1 MTTANPD
8 PKQDSVSH
16 INIYSKG
23 ATQLGRMLSNFYHA
37 PFKCGDYGS
46 FESVE
51 GFWYYYFTG
60 CKHERL
66 RELYG
71 IAAKKAGQTLRDDR
85 IDIGG
90 VTDVDKEVILE
101 AIRCKLR
108 QHKHIRDS
116 LKYSELPFE
125 HYYWWGEPPVVVNLP
140 QYRWIID
147 EFERLRKILK
157 AVNKK

>member
-1 MTTANPD
+1 MINPD
-8 PKQDSVSH
+8 PKEDGVSH

-23 ATQLGRMLSNFYHA
+23 ATQIGRMLSNFYRA
-37 PFKCGDYGS
+37 SFQYDSYGK

-60 CKHERL
+60 CKHEHL

-71 IAAKKAGQTLRDDR
+71 IAAKKAGQALRDDR
-85 IDIGG
+85 VDIGG
-90 VTDVDKEVILE
+90 ISDTDREVILE

-108 QHKHIRDS
+108 QHKQIRET
-116 LKYSELPFE
+116 LGKSELPFE
-125 HYYWWGEPPVVVNLP
+125 HYYWWGEPPIVVNLP
-140 QYRWIID
+140 QYKWIVD

-157 AVNKK
+157 VAKK